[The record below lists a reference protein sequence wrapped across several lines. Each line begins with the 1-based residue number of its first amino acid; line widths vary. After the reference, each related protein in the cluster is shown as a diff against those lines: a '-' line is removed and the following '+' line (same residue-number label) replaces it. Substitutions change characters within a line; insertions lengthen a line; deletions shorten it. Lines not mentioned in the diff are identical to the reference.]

1 LNFAR
6 LEMSEV
12 ISVSAQLSL
21 LSAAGT
27 FGSTMTDSDDEEKSL
42 EPLSSGNSERALIR
56 NSVDD
61 DEKSKEG
68 ISSIYKIGKTLGQ

>member
-1 LNFAR
+1 
-6 LEMSEV
+6 MSEL

-42 EPLSSGNSERALIR
+42 ECIERLSPGSSERALIR

-68 ISSIYKIGKTLGQ
+68 ICSIYKIGKTLGQ